1 MSAAA
6 LGGLASPMLHAQD
19 ALDSIEVTTEAEPA
33 VEEQRPSE
41 RPEPTVLDTVV
52 VTGTRTPHR
61 VVDSPVDVQV
71 ISAQTIAHSGARDLA
86 ELLQREGG
94 VYVTPLAGRGTSI
107 EIQGLSSD
115 QVLILVDGRRMIG
128 RIFGGIDLTRL
139 RLDSIERIEIVKGP
153 SSALYGAAALGGV
166 VNLISKR
173 DGSGGVLSTRHDT
186 LGDHDV
192 QGTKGWTAGP
202 VVGQLSAG
210 YSDLNDYDIE
220 PGERGRDGSV
230 AQNRNV
236 AGNADWQIN
245 DSAGIDTYG
254 AYALDDSHRV
264 SGGSGGGLYD
274 VQKRIGEVR
283 TGVAPYFHFGAN
295 TDLNLNAY
303 YNRYYD

>member
-1 MSAAA
+1 M
-6 LGGLASPMLHAQD
+6 
-19 ALDSIEVTTEAEPA
+19 
-33 VEEQRPSE
+33 
-41 RPEPTVLDTVV
+41 
-52 VTGTRTPHR
+52 
-61 VVDSPVDVQV
+61 QV

-153 SSALYGAAALGGV
+153 SSALYGADALGGV

-192 QGTKGWTAGP
+192 QGTKGSASLTPFRVFKELHGAPVDVTPTGAVGREHQFTQSYRSEWAYFAAG
-202 VVGQLSAG
+202 V
-210 YSDLNDYDIE
+210 
-220 PGERGRDGSV
+220 R
-230 AQNRNV
+230 
-236 AGNADWQIN
+236 
-245 DSAGIDTYG
+245 
-254 AYALDDSHRV
+254 
-264 SGGSGGGLYD
+264 
-274 VQKRIGEVR
+274 GEV
-283 TGVAPYFHFGAN
+283 TLAPPEDQLRLHKVVEAIYKSA
-295 TDLNLNAY
+295 DEQRDVKL
-303 YNRYYD
+303 